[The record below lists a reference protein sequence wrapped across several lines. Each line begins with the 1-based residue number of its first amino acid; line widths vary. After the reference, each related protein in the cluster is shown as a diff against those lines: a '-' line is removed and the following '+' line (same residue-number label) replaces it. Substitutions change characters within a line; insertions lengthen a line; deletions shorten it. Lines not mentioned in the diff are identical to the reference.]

1 ADDPARVG
9 ALSCRVDPGRHGGAT
24 CRAQGTTDRRRP
36 HPGAAPAAVGS
47 GARTH
52 PERAAPK
59 HWRDIKTPLP
69 ACLAPLNQPGPPQ
82 TLFKTLDRALA
93 DTVGHKLFTLLYVA
107 PNKKR
112 VKRMYTNMPKEYPVG
127 GYKEIGA
134 TPWHKRVV
142 EERRA
147 WVGYNA
153 DDIKWAYF
161 DYELILSL
169 GCESAMNV
177 PVVYAGR

>member
-1 ADDPARVG
+1 MTPFDACVA
-9 ALSCRVDPGRHGGAT
+9 AL
-24 CRAQGTTDRRRP
+24 
-36 HPGAAPAAVGS
+36 
-47 GARTH
+47 
-52 PERAAPK
+52 K
-59 HWRDIKTPLP
+59 
-69 ACLAPLNQPGPPQ
+69 QPGPPQ

-147 WVGYNA
+147 WVGHNA

-161 DYELILSL
+161 DHELIVSL

-177 PVVYAGR
+177 PVVYAGRAAGHDEPAGRRRALQGERRREMRALRRADDRAVP